1 LPNQGAAVCVTTA
14 EQKSRSKYQKS
25 VRAAL
30 LVAA

>member
-1 LPNQGAAVCVTTA
+1 VSRPQNKKAARNT
-14 EQKSRSKYQKS
+14 KKS